1 MAYKLSM
8 EFIETPVFTRQVLSL
23 LDDDEYRELQN
34 ILLDDPE
41 AGDVIKGGGGIRKIR
56 FGIQGRGKSGGVR
69 TIYFWKKAAD
79 QIYML
84 LMYPKSK
91 KDTLTDVET
100 EILRGYVKE
109 L

>member
-1 MAYKLSM
+1 M

-23 LDDDEYRELQN
+23 MDDDEYRELQN
-34 ILLDDPE
+34 TLLDDPE
-41 AGDVIKGGGGIRKIR
+41 AGNVIKGGGGIRKVR

-69 TIYFWKKAAD
+69 TIYFWKKTTD
-79 QIYML
+79 QIFML

-91 KDTLTDVET
+91 KDKLTDAET

>member
-1 MAYKLSM
+1 M
-8 EFIETPVFTRQVLSL
+8 EFIETPVFTRQVLNL

-34 ILLDDPE
+34 VLLDDPE

-79 QIYML
+79 QIFML
-84 LMYPKSK
+84 LIYSKSK
-91 KDTLTDVET
+91 KDTLTDTET

>member
-1 MAYKLSM
+1 M
-8 EFIETPVFTRQVLSL
+8 EFIETAVFTRQVLSWM
-23 LDDDEYRELQN
+23 DDDEYRELQT
-34 ILLDDPE
+34 ILLDNPE

-56 FGIQGRGKSGGVR
+56 FGIQGRCKSGGVR

-91 KDTLTDVET
+91 KDTLTDAET
-100 EILRGYVKE
+100 EILRVYVKE

>member
-1 MAYKLSM
+1 M
-8 EFIETPVFTRQVLSL
+8 EFIETPVFTRQVLTL

-34 ILLDDPE
+34 VLLDNPE
-41 AGDVIKGGGGIRKIR
+41 AGNVIKGGGGIRKLR
-56 FGIQGRGKSGGVR
+56 FGIEGRGKSGGVR

-79 QIYML
+79 QIFML
-84 LMYPKSK
+84 LIYPKSK
-91 KDTLTDVET
+91 KDTLTDAET

>member
-1 MAYKLSM
+1 M
-8 EFIETPVFTRQVLSL
+8 EFIETPVFTRQVMSL
-23 LDDDEYRELQN
+23 MDDDEYRELQN
-34 ILLDDPE
+34 IILDNPE
-41 AGDVIKGGGGIRKIR
+41 AGDVLKGGGGIRKLR

-69 TIYFWKKAAD
+69 TIYFWKKAEGH
-79 QIYML
+79 IYML

-91 KDTLTDVET
+91 KDTLTDAET

>member
-1 MAYKLSM
+1 M
-8 EFIETPVFTRQVLSL
+8 EFIETPVFTRQVLAL

-34 ILLDDPE
+34 VLLDNPE
-41 AGDVIKGGGGIRKIR
+41 SGNVIKGGGGIRKLR

-79 QIYML
+79 QIFML
-84 LMYPKSK
+84 LIYPKSK
-91 KDTLTDVET
+91 KDTLTDAET